1 MYWID
6 TNEVLVQKNELLI
19 KKGTSALLD
28 YLSMRLD
35 SSTRASS
42 SGWPTHRWSSGWQSW
57 GSGGATE
64 HRSRD
69 RGRGDPRCGRRPSG
83 RARTFCGRTPLRE
96 DAFEQLLQKNEPLKK
111 CLTTK
116 VIRIRLGT
124 QTSYCKQEFQF
135 GDHKPSHNWPGRKVR
150 VSGQS
155 KGGKDMLT

>member
-1 MYWID
+1 MYKIAWAYGTSRELFEIPESTVLTKNTWLYWID
-6 TNEVLVQKNELLI
+6 TNEVLAKKWALD

-42 SGWPTHRWSSGWQSW
+42 SGRPTHRWSSGWQSW

-69 RGRGDPRCGRRPSG
+69 RDRGDPRCGRRPSG

-96 DAFEQLLQKNEPLKK
+96 DAFEQLLQKKNRQSKK
-111 CLTTK
+111 WLTTK
-116 VIRIRLGT
+116 VIRIGLGT
-124 QTSYCKQEFQF
+124 QACFCK
-135 GDHKPSHNWPGRKVR
+135 
-150 VSGQS
+150 
-155 KGGKDMLT
+155 